1 MKYYKESI
9 FVGYRWLEKQHVKPL
24 FSFGH
29 GLSYTTFNISNLCVD
44 KSEVTADDMLTF
56 TFDVTNTGKRAGAE
70 VVQLYISDLKSS
82 LPRPIKELKGFQK
95 VYLQPGET
103 KTVNIVVE
111 RSALSFY
118 DDRIHAWTAEPGE
131 FLVQVGNSSDNIY
144 SKLKF
149 RLKR

>member
-1 MKYYKESI
+1 
-9 FVGYRWLEKQHVKPL
+9 
-24 FSFGH
+24 
-29 GLSYTTFNISNLCVD
+29 
-44 KSEVTADDMLTF
+44 MLTF